1 MKIKVLFMTLALILV
16 VLISG
21 CKKNDYVA
29 AVGVCPIVV
38 STIPANGAVGVPLNQ
53 VVSATFNEKMNPN
66 TITGSSFTLTALS
79 TVAGVSTT
87 TPVAGDVTYS
97 GLTAFFKPT
106 NPLTPNTT
114 FTGRVTT
121 MARDL
126 MGNALQTDYVWSFAT
141 DLAPTVASDP
151 ANNATGVLLNKVI
164 VATFSVPMDSLTLK
178 NPATNFTIKQGTTTV
193 PGKFSYASKTASF
206 TPTVNLAPFTVYT
219 GTILKG
225 VNNMLGT
232 SMAADYVWSF
242 TTIPQLTLSSL
253 PVLGGTTSGAGL
265 FAQGSSVTVIAT
277 ANAGFTFFNWT
288 DGATVAS
295 TSATYQLTMAGN
307 KTLVANFTPKYVVT
321 VLSNPLLGG
330 TTSGG
335 GSFNSGSSVTVT
347 AVPSTG
353 FTFTNWT
360 EGVNVASTAA
370 SYQFTISAN
379 RSLTANYAPIPYTVS
394 VSSNPISGGTST
406 GGGIFNFGTSV
417 TVSAV
422 PSPGFTF
429 TNWTEGA
436 NIVSSSASYQF
447 TIAGNR
453 TLVAN
458 YTAIPYTVIVSSLP
472 VLGGVTTGGGTFNSG
487 ASVTVSAS
495 ANAGF
500 TFTNWTEG
508 INIVSTNAN
517 YQFTI
522 AGNRTLVANYAV
534 IPYTVA
540 VSSKPLLGG
549 TTTGGGTFNSGTSV
563 TVTAIPNPG
572 FTFTNWTEGLIVVSS
587 ASSYQFIIAGNRTLV
602 ANYTAIPFTV
612 TVSSLPV
619 LGGVTTGGG
628 IYNSGASVTVT
639 ASANAGYTF
648 TNWTEGIN
656 IVSTSANY
664 QFTIAGNRTLVA
676 NYNANPLSVTVSSN
690 PLAGGTT
697 YGGGVFNSGSVVIVH
712 AAANV
717 GYTFMNWT
725 EGLVVASTNADY
737 QFTISGSR
745 ILVANYIPIT
755 YTLAVSSNPLAGGI
769 TTGGGTFNSGAPV
782 TATAAANPGYN
793 FTNWTENGIIV
804 PGALAT
810 YTFNIAGNRTLVAN
824 YTAVIGFTVAVSS
837 NPLAGGITTG
847 GGIFSSGASVTVT
860 AAANPG
866 YNFTNWTEGLLV
878 ASTNANYLFTISGN
892 RILVANYTASI
903 IPPAPLFTS
912 RFGIFGGTA
921 GMTNQ
926 GTLTKIVGGDIGT
939 IATGT
944 SAITGFHDSN
954 GDIYTETGSNIGGVS
969 GLILTC
975 TVSTTGPTSAVVN
988 AANCSAATVGRN
1000 AILAAYN
1007 ALAGMPVSGV
1017 LLPANLSGLTVAP
1030 GVYKAPAG
1038 SFMIQDGLPGP
1049 AGDLTLSGTAT
1060 DVWVFQMSTT
1070 LTVGGPGAAF
1080 PRSVILTGGALAK
1093 NVYWQVGSAATINA
1107 GGGGTMEGTIIS
1119 QAGVAIS
1126 TAGNVAIATL
1136 NGRALSLGASVTL
1149 VNTIINVP
1157 AP

>member
-66 TITGSSFTLTALS
+66 TITGSSFTLIALS
-79 TVAGVSTT
+79 TVAGVNTT

-141 DLAPTVASDP
+141 DLRPTVTSDP

-219 GTILKG
+219 GTITTG
-225 VNNMLGT
+225 VKNTLGT

-253 PVLGGTTSGAGL
+253 PALGGTTSGAGL
-265 FAQGSSVTVIAT
+265 YAQGSSVTVTAT
-277 ANAGFTFFNWT
+277 ANAGFSFFNWT

-417 TVSAV
+417 TVTAV

-436 NIVSSSASYQF
+436 NIVSSNAIYLF

-472 VLGGVTTGGGTFNSG
+472 VIGGVTTGGGTFNSG

-500 TFTNWTEG
+500 AFTNWTEG
-508 INIVSTNAN
+508 TNIVSTNAN

-534 IPYTVA
+534 IPYTVD

-549 TTTGGGTFNSGTSV
+549 TTSGGGTFNSGTSV

-572 FTFTNWTEGLIVVSS
+572 FTFTNWTEGLNVVSS
-587 ASSYQFIIAGNRTLV
+587 ASSYQFTIAGNRTLV

-697 YGGGVFNSGSVVIVH
+697 YGGGVFNSGSTVIVH

-717 GYTFMNWT
+717 GYIFMNWR

-737 QFTISGSR
+737 QFTITGSR

-782 TATAAANPGYN
+782 TA
-793 FTNWTENGIIV
+793 
-804 PGALAT
+804 
-810 YTFNIAGNRTLVAN
+810 
-824 YTAVIGFTVAVSS
+824 
-837 NPLAGGITTG
+837 
-847 GGIFSSGASVTVT
+847 T